1 VAKKKNKKNDRNRN
15 KVGAVIANND
25 GTLEFGS
32 DHTFKIGDGQ
42 VLPGKL
48 FKGMIVTV
56 VGTKGTFKVV
66 AKKMDGKKLKIVTE
80 RLASEPL
87 RMVKWVEGEGPGLDE
102 KGNPVTIKATQEVYG
117 VEAIC
122 EAPSADEWGEFLI
135 THRGNGM
142 WVRQIDCLPA

>member
-1 VAKKKNKKNDRNRN
+1 MGKKNKKRDRNRN

-32 DHTFKIGDGQ
+32 DHTFKLNDMQ
-42 VLPGKL
+42 LLPGKL
-48 FKGMIVTV
+48 MKGMIITV
-56 VGTKGTFKVV
+56 VGNKGTFKVV
-66 AKKMDGKKLKIVTE
+66 GKKMDGKKLKIVTE

-87 RMVKWVEGEGPGLDE
+87 RMVKWVEGRAPGWDE
-102 KGNPVTIKATQEVYG
+102 KGNPSTLRATREIYG

-122 EAPSADEWGEFLI
+122 EAPSADQWGEFLI
-135 THRGNGM
+135 THRGRGM